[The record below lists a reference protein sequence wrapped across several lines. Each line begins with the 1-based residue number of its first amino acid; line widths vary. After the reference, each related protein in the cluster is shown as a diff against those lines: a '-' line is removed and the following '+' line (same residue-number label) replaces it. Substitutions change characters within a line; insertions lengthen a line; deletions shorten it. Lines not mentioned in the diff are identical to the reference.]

1 MKRVL
6 LIALII
12 MLMLLLAACAAS
24 PSVPGNAS
32 KETSAPTELLT
43 EAPTEIP
50 TEEPTE
56 APTGEPTVE
65 PTSEPLSEE
74 DAAMLD
80 EAWEIASRV
89 CDILGIELDR
99 NLYDISRQQ
108 EKNGRITVI
117 FFDSP
122 EGGMLLDIPFTI
134 EENGERSTS
143 IGNCML
149 DPELHDIDEAKWEAD
164 GEGLRPE
171 SFTVT
176 ADQLK
181 KAGRG
186 ATLRDAMEYAAE
198 AYAVLFT
205 ELPEGNYFRCKTA
218 LPIEYISYGEADETT
233 VKFVFIPDHAGEFTI
248 QFGDILSAHLYE
260 SAEHSE
266 YDGAITSMIDFSAS
280 DNGDGSYTVTVYPY

>member
-1 MKRVL
+1 MKEKK
-6 LIALII
+6 LIAII
-12 MLMLLLAACAAS
+12 LVVIFTLVFSACTQCGGQEAA
-24 PSVPGNAS
+24 V
-32 KETSAPTELLT
+32 PTEAFLT
-43 EAPTEIP
+43 EAPTEMP
-50 TEEPTE
+50 TEEPTAVQTE
-56 APTGEPTVE
+56 EPTEE

-181 KAGRG
+181 EAGRG

-218 LPIEYISYGEADETT
+218 LPIEYISYGEADEAT